1 METKK
6 SEKAN
11 LENKRS
17 IYFQFGIIIALG
29 LAFAAFEWESPAKT
43 RVATGG
49 TIWDLIPTDTVINTV
64 QKEEKIT
71 PPKPILSY
79 ELNLVDDD
87 KLIKDGPDVFEIIDQ
102 EIPTDYV
109 FNPGTSKDLAPEE
122 DAGDNNGIPF
132 IIVEKMPVF
141 EGGEAEMYKFLKENL
156 EYPQIAKETGI
167 QGVVYTTFVVE
178 KDGSISNIKL
188 LRGIGGGC
196 DEEALRVISLMPK
209 WTPGLQ
215 RMKPVRVAFNMPISF
230 KLGN

>member
-17 IYFQFGIIIALG
+17 IFFQLGLIAALG
-29 LAFAAFEWESPAKT
+29 IAFAAFEWESPVKQLT
-43 RVATGG
+43 MKGRN
-49 TIWDLIPTDTVINTV
+49 IWDDVPIDTVINTV
-64 QKEEKIT
+64 QKEEKII

-87 KLIKDGPDVFEIIDQ
+87 KLIKDGPDIIDIIVQ
-102 EIPTDYV
+102 EIPKDYV
-109 FNPGTSKDLAPEE
+109 YNPGTSKDLKPEDPE
-122 DAGDNNGIPF
+122 DNNGEPF
-132 IIVEKMPVF
+132 VIVQSMPVF
-141 EGGEAEMYKFLKENL
+141 TGGEVEMYKFLKNNL
-156 EYPQIAKETGI
+156 QYPQIARETGI

-196 DEEALRVISLMPK
+196 DEEAIRVISLMPNWK
-209 WTPGLQ
+209 PGMQ

>member
-43 RVATGG
+43 RIITDR
-49 TIWDLIPTDTVINTV
+49 TIWDLIPTDTAINTKQDV
-64 QKEEKIT
+64 VKND
-71 PPKPILSY
+71 PPKPVLAF
-79 ELNLVDDD
+79 ELNIVDDD
-87 KLIKDGPDVFEIIDQ
+87 EFIKEGPDVFEIIDQ
-102 EIPTDYV
+102 VIPADYV
-109 FNPGTSKDLAPEE
+109 YNPGTNKDLEPEE
-122 DAGDNNGIPF
+122 DPGDNNGIPF
-132 IIVEKMPVF
+132 VIVEKMPVF
-141 EGGEAEMYKFLKENL
+141 EGGESEMYKFLKDNL
-156 EYPQIAKETGI
+156 EYPDQARETGI
-167 QGVVYTTFVVE
+167 QGIVYTTFVVE
-178 KDGSISNIKL
+178 KDGSITNIKL

-196 DEEALRVISLMPK
+196 DDEAIRVISLMPK